1 MGRARCVFE
10 ARQGVSYENLR
21 KRRRFSFLN
30 ALYPIAV
37 PIILLAGL
45 LEPPSGAWDIAFL
58 PHFPDTVINEGL
70 FKRKLMADLRNY
82 QNRAQAG
89 AHASAEIDQG
99 LRAYMLRIYNL
110 MALGLVITGVMAFGL
125 SSLATTTD
133 QAASVAQLPNGILLT
148 SVGAAVYGSP
158 LKWLVMF
165 APLIAFFFL
174 AFRVNKMS
182 VSAAQTSFWVY
193 AALTGLSLSSIF
205 IMYTTA
211 SIVQTFFITAASFG
225 ALSLYGYTTKRD
237 LSAMGSFMVIG
248 LFGILI
254 AMVVNIFLQSS
265 ALSFAV
271 SVIGVLVFAGLTAW
285 DTQKLKEMYYEGDGH
300 EVAGRKAVMGAL
312 TLYLD
317 FINMFLFLLRLLG
330 NRN

>member
-1 MGRARCVFE
+1 
-10 ARQGVSYENLR
+10 
-21 KRRRFSFLN
+21 
-30 ALYPIAV
+30 
-37 PIILLAGL
+37 
-45 LEPPSGAWDIAFL
+45 
-58 PHFPDTVINEGL
+58 
-70 FKRKLMADLRNY
+70 MADLRNY

-89 AHASAEIDQG
+89 AQASAEIDQG

-110 MALGLVITGVMAFGL
+110 MALGLVITGVLAFGL

-133 QAASVAQLPNGILLT
+133 QAASVAQLPNSILLT
-148 SVGAAVYGSP
+148 SVGAAVYGTP
-158 LKWLVMF
+158 LKWLIMF

-182 VSAAQTSFWVY
+182 VAGAQAAFWVY

-211 SIVQTFFITAASFG
+211 SVVQTFFITAASFG
-225 ALSLYGYTTKRD
+225 ALSIYGYTTKRD

-285 DTQKLKEMYYEGDGH
+285 DTQKLKEMYYEGDGDV
-300 EVAGRKAVMGAL
+300 VAGRKAVMGAL

-317 FINMFLFLLRLLG
+317 FINMFLFMLRLLG